1 MKITYDNLIKMFPR
15 KQGNCAVF
23 GPIPIEF
30 FNTHEKEI
38 RKFKLTR
45 IIYRGPRDFKL
56 YNFSTY
62 QVRSYASM
70 TRRENA
76 THAMVY

>member
-1 MKITYDNLIKMFPR
+1 MFPR
-15 KQGNCAVF
+15 NPNNCAVF

-30 FNTHEKEI
+30 FNEHEKEI
-38 RKFKLTR
+38 RKFKRTR
-45 IIYRGPRDFKL
+45 IIYRGPRDSKL
-56 YNFSTY
+56 HKFASY